1 MNSNRTMNLLRAVS
15 AEIHAALWA
24 MLIAF
29 LIYFTAFVA
38 PKLPQRRAAAEWTRL
53 QQIAAKNEAYC
64 AKWRMGPGAAMHSE
78 CLSDLRQL
86 RADIENELAIEAE
99 F

>member
-1 MNSNRTMNLLRAVS
+1 MNLLRAVYDEVHS
-15 AEIHAALWA
+15 ALWA

-29 LIYFTAFVA
+29 LIYFAAFMA
-38 PKLPQRRAAAEWTRL
+38 PKISEQRAAAEWTRL
-53 QQIAAKNEAYC
+53 QQIVAKTEAYC
-64 AKWRMGPGAAMHSE
+64 AKWRMGPGTAMHSE

-86 RADIENELAIEAE
+86 RADIENEFAAEAE